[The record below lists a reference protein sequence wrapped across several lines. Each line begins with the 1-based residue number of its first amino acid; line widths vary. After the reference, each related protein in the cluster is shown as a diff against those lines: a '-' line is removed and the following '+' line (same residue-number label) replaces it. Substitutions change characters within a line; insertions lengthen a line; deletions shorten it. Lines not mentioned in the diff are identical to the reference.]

1 MASIRRPRHKF
12 VAPAI
17 VGELYP
23 LLAGN
28 VHQIKIGRAGFPWT
42 VLANPRER
50 QELSIGRPGRGDR
63 ITLIGHTLLVGSVG
77 FNSVNLRQ
85 AGGAT
90 HERNLPSSFTIPYW
104 RNIRPPTPAPP

>member
-1 MASIRRPRHKF
+1 MASIRRPRRKI

-28 VHQIKIGRAGFPWT
+28 IHQIKIGRAGCPWT
-42 VLANPRER
+42 ILANPRER
-50 QELSIGRPGRGDR
+50 QELSIGRPCRGDR
-63 ITLIGHTLLVGSVG
+63 ITLIGHALLVGSVG
-77 FNSVNLRQ
+77 FNGVNLRQ

-90 HERNLPSSFTIPYW
+90 HERNLCSSFTIPYR
-104 RNIRPPTPAPP
+104 RNIRSAIPG